1 MGRQYDKQHAATV
14 VATAA
19 IEKARFVGF
28 GGAHATA
35 AGGTSADS
43 MGVSEHAAAI
53 GSTVSV
59 ITGYSALVEASAP
72 IAAHAFVKPAAD
84 GSGKAAVGSNTDHC
98 GKAREAAT
106 AAGQMIEVVLY
117 RHLHA

>member
-1 MGRQYDKQHAATV
+1 MGRQYDKQHATTV

-19 IEKARFVGF
+19 IEKGRFVAFNGQ
-28 GGAHATA
+28 HATA
-35 AGGTSADS
+35 AGGTSADA

-53 GSTVSV
+53 GAPVSV
-59 ITGYSALVEASAP
+59 ITHYTALVEASAA
-72 IAAHAFVKPAAD
+72 ISQHAFVKPAAD

-98 GKAREAAT
+98 GRALEAAT
-106 AAGQMIEVVLY
+106 QAGQFIEVVLY